1 MHKKLIVCSL
11 LAISIFSYCSLFV
24 PSSSKLYKRALKK
37 HPQYDAVIVPG
48 VPFNEPEWDKVMLMR
63 VVWSVHLY
71 KRGYTKNIIMSGGA
85 VYTPYVE
92 AKIMKQYAI
101 ALGVPEQNVFVEE
114 RAEHS
119 TENIWYS
126 FNLGKKH
133 GFTNIA
139 LCSDPFQTRLLY
151 RFGKKRIEG
160 LCFLPTLFDTLRTLS
175 HETPV
180 IEYKH
185 LKLDSSFVALP
196 DRESKWQRLRGT
208 QGKHI
213 DFKTKD

>member
-1 MHKKLIVCSL
+1 MHKKLIAGSL
-11 LAISIFSYCSLFV
+11 VTVFLFSYCSLFT
-24 PSSSKLYKRALKK
+24 PSASKMYKRSLKK

-48 VPFNEPEWDKVMLMR
+48 VPFKEPEWDKPMFMR
-63 VVWSVHLY
+63 VAWAAHLY
-71 KRGYTKNIIMSGGA
+71 KRGLIKNIIMSGSA

-101 ALGVPEQNVFVEE
+101 ALGVPEQNIFIED

-119 TENIWYS
+119 TENVWYGYKLAKS
-126 FNLGKKH
+126 K
-133 GFTNIA
+133 GFTSIA
-139 LCSDPFQTRLLY
+139 LASDIFQTKLLY
-151 RFGKKRIEG
+151 RFGKKRTKDLG
-160 LCFLPTLFDTLRTLS
+160 YLPVIFDTLKTLS
-175 HETPV
+175 HATPP

-185 LKLDSSFVALP
+185 LKLDSTFIALP

-213 DFKTKD
+213 DFKDTN